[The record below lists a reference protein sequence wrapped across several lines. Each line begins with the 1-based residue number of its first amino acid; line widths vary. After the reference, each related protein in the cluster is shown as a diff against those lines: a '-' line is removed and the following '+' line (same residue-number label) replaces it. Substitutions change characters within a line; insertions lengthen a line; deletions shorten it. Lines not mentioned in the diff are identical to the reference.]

1 MRNYKGLQT
10 ILLNIGEGGC
20 YLLSICSHFKY
31 EGDFVELYKK
41 LLKKGYIDKE
51 CTVLNPS
58 GIALLLSN
66 EKYEVTKVKTLPKLN
81 DGDWYIECWYNK
93 RTGFTHFKLP
103 DCDTLESSV
112 TVKEGSIVSYR
123 LFRREGI

>member
-1 MRNYKGLQT
+1 
-10 ILLNIGEGGC
+10 
-20 YLLSICSHFKY
+20 
-31 EGDFVELYKK
+31 

-81 DGDWYIECWYNK
+81 DGDWYVERWHNK
-93 RTGFTHFKLP
+93 STGFNHFKLP